1 MLGKIQEQ
9 PENVM
14 PVKIPLTELRVTAAG
29 KIVEFQA
36 GAGMARNLENMG
48 MRIGSRIRKV
58 SQQFARGPVV
68 VSRGR
73 TTVAIGFGMARRII
87 VET

>member
-1 MLGKIQEQ
+1 
-9 PENVM
+9 M
-14 PVKIPLTELRVTAAG
+14 PVKIPLTELRVKTAG
-29 KIVEFQA
+29 KIMEFQA

-68 VSRGR
+68 VSLGR
-73 TTVAIGFGMARRII
+73 TTVAIGFGMARRIM
-87 VET
+87 VETDGKE